1 MPNNESNLST
11 VTSHL
16 STTTAKITSTL
27 ADMYEVALSG
37 DTRQVAEMA
46 QDLDRYTDNSMETL
60 RDIIIDNELPM
71 PPSIWSKLE
80 VMSQGLNHSIKEI
93 LLLAVEIKL
102 GTDLMR
108 REMSKY
114 HN

>member
-16 STTTAKITSTL
+16 SITTAKIASTL
-27 ADMYEVALSG
+27 AAMHEVALSG
-37 DTRQVAEMA
+37 NTRKVAEMA
-46 QDLDRYTDNSMETL
+46 QDLDSYTDDSMETL
-60 RDIIIDNELPM
+60 RDIIVDNELPT

-80 VMSQGLNHSIKEI
+80 IMSQGLNHSIKEI

-102 GTDLMR
+102 GTDLMK
-108 REMSKY
+108 REMGKY